1 LRRTG
6 RSSPSAGAQPRRV
19 LGGGR
24 RRHEERG
31 RVAGREAHEDERERG
46 DEPHE
51 CQRGREAADDG
62 GHAREGEGHARM
74 MPRRGRKGRGVLGVA
89 VGISGAACAAAG
101 ACAAPPR
108 PADTAVVASG
118 ADLES
123 PNPVATVHPL
133 SRQVQRHVLLV
144 TLARYDSAL
153 RPVPY
158 YARRWTWSAD
168 RRTLTLALEPALRWH
183 DGVPTTAHDA
193 VFTLALA
200 ADPRAGS
207 PRRAEVAGI
216 AGATAADDTTLV
228 VRFAAPQPDV
238 PAALCELP
246 LVPRHLLDTVP
257 PARLRQAAF
266 ERAPVGNGPFRF
278 AERRPGA
285 RWTFARNAAFPPSMG
300 GPPRLARLVVAVVDE
315 PTTKFAGLVS
325 GELDAAGIAPTAAA
339 LLARDPAARVL
350 SYPVAF
356 STGLVFNTTRPPFDD
371 ARVRLAV
378 DLAVDRRRVVDA
390 ALAGYG
396 TPADGAVPPDNPLA
410 AARPAARDPRRADA
424 LLDAAGWR
432 RGPDGVRR
440 RGGVMLAVELLTVG
454 AGDNAVEQLV
464 QADLAERG
472 VRVAVRP
479 QELGAFLVAARAP
492 RKTFD
497 LLLTGVPGDVGLSYL
512 ASLFASSSAGGALD
526 YAGFHR
532 PALDAAF
539 ARAAAAPTADAR
551 RRAWAA
557 VQQVLADSVPVAWLY
572 HARGVQGVARRLEGV
587 TMDLR
592 GELATVHDWRMRA
605 PPAPR

>member
-1 LRRTG
+1 
-6 RSSPSAGAQPRRV
+6 
-19 LGGGR
+19 
-24 RRHEERG
+24 
-31 RVAGREAHEDERERG
+31 
-46 DEPHE
+46 
-51 CQRGREAADDG
+51 
-62 GHAREGEGHARM
+62 
-74 MPRRGRKGRGVLGVA
+74 
-89 VGISGAACAAAG
+89 
-101 ACAAPPR
+101 
-108 PADTAVVASG
+108 
-118 ADLES
+118 
-123 PNPVATVHPL
+123 VATVHPL

-285 RWTFARNAAFPPSMG
+285 RWTFARNAASRRRWRAAPAG
-300 GPPRLARLVVAVVDE
+300 RLVVAVVDE

-325 GELDAAGIAPTAAA
+325 GELDAAAVAPDRGRAPG
-339 LLARDPAARVL
+339 ARPGGARAQLPRRVLHGARVQHH
-350 SYPVAF
+350 
-356 STGLVFNTTRPPFDD
+356 PPAVRRR
-371 ARVRLAV
+371 ARASAV
-378 DLAVDRRRVVDA
+378 DLAVDPRRVGDA

-410 AARPAARDPRRADA
+410 AARPAALRPAPRPTHSSTPPAG
-424 LLDAAGWR
+424 DAA
-432 RGPDGVRR
+432 PTACAA